1 MVKKTRSKTAKG
13 PVRKKSNKT
22 SPASSV
28 VSATEQIRELAVAN
42 RILFKHGVVD
52 AFGHVSVRSA
62 KNPSSFFLARNMA
75 PGNVTP
81 ADVVELDF
89 DGNPIRPTKHKL
101 YLERFIHAEIFRVRP
116 DVMSVVHSHSPA
128 VIPFGVVN
136 SVQLKPI
143 FHMSGFLGEGC
154 PTFEIRKAVGSDSD
168 LLIRSRELGAAL
180 AADLGVHS
188 AILMRGH
195 GATIAADSLR
205 RAVYRAIYMQV
216 NAELQTTAAGLGEIN
231 FLTSEEAKS
240 ASTTVEGQLDRAWNL
255 WSSQV

>member
-1 MVKKTRSKTAKG
+1 MVKKARSKALKA
-13 PVRKKSNKT
+13 PARKTEKT
-22 SPASSV
+22 QSVPFV
-28 VSATEQIRELAVAN
+28 VSPTEQIRELATAN

-62 KNPSSFFLARNMA
+62 KNPGSFFLARNMA

-81 ADVVELDF
+81 TDIVELDV
-89 DGNPIRPTKHKL
+89 DGNPVRPTKHKL
-101 YLERFIHAEIFRVRP
+101 YLERFIHGEIYRARP

-128 VIPFGVVN
+128 VIPFGVV
-136 SVQLKPI
+136 SAVQLKPI

-154 PTFEIRKAVGSDSD
+154 PTFEIRKVAGSDSD

-180 AADLGVHS
+180 AADLGSHTS
-188 AILMRGH
+188 ILMRGH
-195 GATIAADSLR
+195 GATIVADSLR

-216 NAELQTTAAGLGEIN
+216 NAELQTTARGLGEIN
-231 FLTSEEAKS
+231 FLTPGEAKS
-240 ASTTVEGQLDRAWNL
+240 ASISVEGQLDRAWNL

>member
-1 MVKKTRSKTAKG
+1 MVKKVRPKAAKASTRKGSKAVSAPG
-13 PVRKKSNKT
+13 VA
-22 SPASSV
+22 SPAQ
-28 VSATEQIRELAVAN
+28 QIKELATAN

-62 KNPSSFFLARNMA
+62 KNPGTFFLARNMA
-75 PGNVTP
+75 PANVTP
-81 ADVVELDF
+81 ADIVELDL
-89 DGNPIRPTKHKL
+89 DGNPVRPTKHKL
-101 YLERFIHAEIFRVRP
+101 YLERFIHGEIYRARP

-128 VIPFGVVN
+128 VIPFGVV
-136 SVQLKPI
+136 STVKLKPI

-154 PTFEIRKAVGSDSD
+154 PTFEIRKAAGADSD

-180 AADLGVHS
+180 AADLGGNT

-195 GATIAADSLR
+195 GATIAADTLR

-216 NAELQTTAAGLGEIN
+216 NAELQTTASGLGDIN
-231 FLTSEEAKS
+231 FLTPGEAKS
-240 ASTTVEGQLDRAWNL
+240 ASINVEGQLDRAWNL